1 MSKEEMKLAIAELLE
16 DTPEQI
22 LTEVLNYLES
32 VKKIS
37 PEKFNLARDL
47 RRILTEDKELLER
60 LAK

>member
-1 MSKEEMKLAIAELLE
+1 MSKEEIKLAIAELLE

-37 PEKFNLARDL
+37 PEKFNLGQDL